1 MKLEG
6 FVNVITANASVAS
19 IVTCQH
25 AARKATFR
33 SAYLTEAILK
43 IAVRAKSEGFDYE
56 IVPAQRAGGLLAI
69 VVTPRQIPVSA
80 KYDDSRISMLMT
92 PYRETDV

>member
-6 FVNVITANASVAS
+6 FVNTIKANYSVAS

-25 AARKATFR
+25 TARKATFR

-43 IAVRAKSEGFDYE
+43 IAVKAKTEGFDYE

-69 VVTPRQIPVSA
+69 IVTPRQVPVSA
-80 KYDDSRISMLMT
+80 KHDYISMMMT
-92 PYRETDV
+92 PFRETDV